1 MEKVYFMIK
10 IKFHKS
16 RVVCDVILF
25 IIKKKNWRWIRSSQF
40 QENEEDLDF
49 GSAILWKNFLQTDIL
64 E

>member
-25 IIKKKNWRWIRSSQF
+25 IIKKKKIDG
-40 QENEEDLDF
+40 E
-49 GSAILWKNFLQTDIL
+49 
-64 E
+64 

>member
-25 IIKKKNWRWIRSSQF
+25 IIKKKIDG
-40 QENEEDLDF
+40 E
-49 GSAILWKNFLQTDIL
+49 
-64 E
+64 